1 MFFLVN
7 AIGMISSRFIMNRL
21 VIHFGEFKMLLLNSL
36 LFFISVYLIGQV
48 TRMYQLL
55 FLALPAGFA
64 TGAVAPIVNTFL
76 IKRMPESKN
85 GIANATY
92 YAAMDIEYAIAAF
105 SGYRMI
111 FYLGALM
118 QIVGVILCLAQ
129 MKIYRLK

>member
-1 MFFLVN
+1 
-7 AIGMISSRFIMNRL
+7 
-21 VIHFGEFKMLLLNSL
+21 MLLLNSL
-36 LFFISVYLIGQV
+36 SFFISVYLIGQV

-92 YAAMDIEYAIAAF
+92 YAAMDIGYAIGSVVWGIIAAF